1 MHCLLVLQCLEVISL
16 LLAWRH
22 DDNTNNKNWRIL
34 VITISI
40 VVTLIIV
47 DTSIV
52 RVSSLIAWRFL
63 HDWKNITLF
72 IAMSSAYAICYYFV
86 LEFIKG
92 RGEKELGYARGK
104 MRLSAATFRKIVSI
118 IQYVITAILI
128 FVILQLLLYSQYSTV
143 AITAITAVSYTTAAV
158 MIGLLAYL
166 FFSWFNQNRRSGSGG
181 LTVFLYGIS
190 SVALVLNTVLGLALL
205 YTLSRYKPAVV
216 GPRAAN
222 YNIVISS
229 PIDST
234 LNTLYIATSIL
245 GFILMWS
252 ATAILLRS
260 YSKRLGKVKYWFLV
274 SIPLVYFISQFV
286 ALFSNQLASV
296 IALSPILFTL
306 LFVFSKPVGG
316 ILFGTAFYS
325 IGRSGI
331 SSSPHRN
338 FVRDYMTLAAYGVV
352 LFFVSSQNT
361 VTQPTY
367 PPFGVI
373 AASFVGLSA
382 YMMFLGL
389 YSSAISVSQ
398 DVKLRQSIRRSA
410 LEEVKFLE
418 SIGTAQMEQELQK
431 RVLTI
436 AKKNS
441 DNMIEETGVQPSLS
455 EDDIKQ
461 YLGEVIK
468 EIKTKKA

>member
-1 MHCLLVLQCLEVISL
+1 MIFVLLVRRYDNDKSGKILVLVISV
-16 LLAWRH
+16 
-22 DDNTNNKNWRIL
+22 
-34 VITISI
+34 VIA
-40 VVTLIIV
+40 VIII

-52 RVSSLIAWRFL
+52 KLSDLIRWRFV
-63 HDWKNITLF
+63 HDWKNIILF
-72 IAMSSAYAICYYFV
+72 IVMSSAYAISQYFI

-92 RGEKELGYARGK
+92 RGEKELGFAKGK

-128 FVILQLLLYSQYSTV
+128 FVILQLIFYSKYSP
-143 AITAITAVSYTTAAV
+143 AAATAITVISYTTAIV

-166 FFSWFNQNRRSGSGG
+166 FFMWFNQNRRSGG
-181 LTVFLYGIS
+181 LKVFLYGIS
-190 SVALVLNTVLGLALL
+190 SAALVLNTIIGVALI
-205 YTLSRYKPAVV
+205 YSLSLTKPAML
-216 GPRAAN
+216 GPHAGS
-222 YNIVISS
+222 ITVLIGTH
-229 PIDST
+229 IDRI
-234 LNTLYIATSIL
+234 LNPLYIATSIL

-260 YSKRLGKVKYWFLV
+260 YSQKLGKAKYWFLV
-274 SIPLVYFISQFV
+274 SIPLVYFISQFITI
-286 ALFSNQLASV
+286 FSNQFAATLALYPV
-296 IALSPILFTL
+296 LFTL

-316 ILFGTAFYS
+316 ILFGAAFYS
-325 IGRSGI
+325 IGRRGT
-331 SSSPHRN
+331 SSSPDGN
-338 FVRDYMTLAAYGVV
+338 FVRDYMTFAAYGVV

-373 AASFVGLSA
+373 AASFVGLSG

-389 YSSAISVSQ
+389 YSSAICVSQ
-398 DVKLRQSIRRSA
+398 DVKLRQLIRRSA
-410 LEEVKFLE
+410 VQEVKFLE

-441 DNMIEETGVQPSLS
+441 DNMVEETGIQPSLS
-455 EDDIKQ
+455 ENDMKQ
-461 YLGEVIK
+461 YLEEVLV
-468 EIKTKKA
+468 EIKATKKS

>member
-1 MHCLLVLQCLEVISL
+1 MISL
-16 LLAWRH
+16 LLARRY
-22 DDNTNNKNWRIL
+22 DNNSNNKTWRIL
-34 VITISI
+34 LITIC
-40 VVTLIIV
+40 VTLAVIIV

-52 RVSSLIAWRFL
+52 KVSSLVRWQFV

-72 IAMSSAYAICYYFV
+72 ITMSSTYVISYYFV

-104 MRLSAATFRKIVSI
+104 MRLSAATFRKIISI
-118 IQYVITAILI
+118 IQYIVTAIIL
-128 FVILQLLLYSQYSTV
+128 FVILQVVFYSQYSTV
-143 AITAITAVSYTTAAV
+143 AITAITAISYTTSIF
-158 MIGLLAYL
+158 MTGLLAYL
-166 FFSWFNQNRRSGSGG
+166 FLSWFNQNRRSGSG

-190 SVALVLNTVLGLALL
+190 SAALVLNTVLGLALI

-222 YNIVISS
+222 YNAVISS

-260 YSKRLGKVKYWFLV
+260 YSKKLGKAKYWLLV
-274 SIPLVYFISQFV
+274 SIPLVYFISQFLT
-286 ALFSNQLASV
+286 LFSNQLASV
-296 IALSPILFTL
+296 IVLYPVLFTL
-306 LFVFSKPVGG
+306 LFIFSKPAGG
-316 ILFGTAFYS
+316 ILFGAAFYS
-325 IGRSGI
+325 VGRSGTT
-331 SSSPHRN
+331 SSPRGN
-338 FVRDYMTLAAYGVV
+338 FVRDYMTLAAYGDV
-352 LFFVSSQNT
+352 LFFVSSQST
-361 VTQPTY
+361 VAQIPY

-398 DVKLRQSIRRSA
+398 DIKLRQSIRRSA
-410 LEEVKFLE
+410 IEEAKFLE
-418 SIGTAQMEQELQK
+418 SIGAAQMEQELQK

-436 AKKNS
+436 SKKNS
-441 DNMIEETGVQPSLS
+441 DNMIEETGVQPSIN
-455 EDDIKQ
+455 EDEMKQ

>member
-1 MHCLLVLQCLEVISL
+1 M
-16 LLAWRH
+16 LAQRH
-22 DDNTNNKNWRIL
+22 DNSNKRIL
-34 VITISI
+34 VLTIS
-40 VVTLIIV
+40 VAVAVIIV

-52 RVSSLIAWRFL
+52 KVSDLIAWRFV
-63 HDWKNITLF
+63 HDWKNIILF

-118 IQYVITAILI
+118 IQYVITAILVL
-128 FVILQLLLYSQYSTV
+128 VILQIVFYSQYSS
-143 AITAITAVSYTTAAV
+143 TAITAVMAISYATAIV
-158 MIGLLAYL
+158 MMGLLAYL
-166 FFSWFNQNRRSGSGG
+166 FFIWFNQNRKSGNGF
-181 LTVFLYGIS
+181 TVFLYGIS
-190 SVALVLNTVLGLALL
+190 SAALLLNTIIGFALL
-205 YTLSRYKPAVV
+205 YTLSRYKPAIV
-216 GPRAAN
+216 GPRATS
-222 YNIVISS
+222 YSVVISS

-234 LNTLYIATSIL
+234 LNTLYLATSIL

-260 YSKRLGKVKYWFLV
+260 YSQRIGKAKYWFVV
-274 SIPLVYFISQFV
+274 SIPLVYFISQFLT
-286 ALFSNQLASV
+286 LFSSQLTSV
-296 IALSPILFTL
+296 IALSPVLFTL

-325 IGRSGI
+325 VGRSGTA
-331 SSSPHRN
+331 SSPRGN

-352 LFFVSSQNT
+352 LFFVSSQST
-361 VTQPTY
+361 VAQIPY

-373 AASFVGLSA
+373 ATSFVGLSA

-398 DVKLRQSIRRSA
+398 DIKLRQSIRRSA
-410 LEEVKFLE
+410 IQEVKFLE

-441 DNMIEETGVQPSLS
+441 DNMTEETGVQPSLS
-455 EDDIKQ
+455 EEDMKQ
-461 YLGEVIK
+461 YLEEVLK
-468 EIKTKKA
+468 EIKVRKT

>member
-1 MHCLLVLQCLEVISL
+1 VISL
-16 LLAWRH
+16 LLAQRH
-22 DDNTNNKNWRIL
+22 DNSNKRIL
-34 VITISI
+34 VLTIS
-40 VVTLIIV
+40 VAVAVIIV

-52 RVSSLIAWRFL
+52 KVSDLIAWRFV
-63 HDWKNITLF
+63 HDWKNIILF
-72 IAMSSAYAICYYFV
+72 IAMSSGYVVSYYFV
-86 LEFIKG
+86 LKFIKG

-104 MRLSAATFRKIVSI
+104 MRISAATLRKIISI
-118 IQYVITAILI
+118 IQYVITAILV
-128 FVILQLLLYSQYSTV
+128 FVMLQIVFYSQYSS
-143 AITAITAVSYTTAAV
+143 TAITAVMAISYATAIV
-158 MIGLLAYL
+158 MMGLLAYL
-166 FFSWFNQNRRSGSGG
+166 FFSWFNQNRKSGSG

-190 SVALVLNTVLGLALL
+190 SAALLLNTIIGFALL
-205 YTLSRYKPAVV
+205 YTLSRYKPAIV
-216 GPRAAN
+216 GPRATS
-222 YNIVISS
+222 YSVVISS

-234 LNTLYIATSIL
+234 LNTLYLATSIL

-252 ATAILLRS
+252 ATATLLRS
-260 YSKRLGKVKYWFLV
+260 YSKRIGKAKYWFVV
-274 SIPLVYFISQFV
+274 SIPLVYFISQFLT
-286 ALFSNQLASV
+286 LFSSQLTSV
-296 IALSPILFTL
+296 IALSPVLFTL
-306 LFVFSKPVGG
+306 LFVFSRPVGG

-325 IGRSGI
+325 VGRSGTI
-331 SSSPHRN
+331 SSPRGN

-361 VTQPTY
+361 VAQIPY

-398 DVKLRQSIRRSA
+398 DIKLRQSIRRSA
-410 LEEVKFLE
+410 IQEVKFLE

-441 DNMIEETGVQPSLS
+441 DNMTEETGVQPSLS
-455 EDDIKQ
+455 EDDMKQ
-461 YLGEVIK
+461 YLEEVLK
-468 EIKTKKA
+468 EIKVRKT

>member
-1 MHCLLVLQCLEVISL
+1 VISL
-16 LLAWRH
+16 LFARRY
-22 DDNTNNKNWRIL
+22 DDSSNNKSWRIL
-34 VITISI
+34 FIAIC
-40 VVTLIIV
+40 VVVAVIIV

-52 RVSSLIAWRFL
+52 KVSSLVRWQFV

-72 IAMSSAYAICYYFV
+72 ITMSSAYVISYYFV

-104 MRLSAATFRKIVSI
+104 MRLSAATFRKIISI
-118 IQYVITAILI
+118 IQYIVTAIIL
-128 FVILQLLLYSQYSTV
+128 FVILQVVFYSQYSTV
-143 AITAITAVSYTTAAV
+143 AITAITAISYTTAIF
-158 MIGLLAYL
+158 MTGLLAYL
-166 FFSWFNQNRRSGSGG
+166 FLSWFNQNRKSGSG

-190 SVALVLNTVLGLALL
+190 SAALVLNTVLGLALI

-222 YNIVISS
+222 YNAVISS

-260 YSKRLGKVKYWFLV
+260 YSKRLGKAKYWFLV
-274 SIPLVYFISQFV
+274 SIPLVYFISQFLT
-286 ALFSNQLASV
+286 LFSNQLASV
-296 IALSPILFTL
+296 IVLYPVLFTL
-306 LFVFSKPVGG
+306 LFIFSKPAGG
-316 ILFGTAFYS
+316 ILFGAAFYS
-325 IGRSGI
+325 IGRRSSGGGI
-331 SSSPHRN
+331 SAHGN

-361 VTQPTY
+361 VAQPTY

-373 AASFVGLSA
+373 AASFLGLSA

-398 DVKLRQSIRRSA
+398 DIKLRQSIRRSA
-410 LEEVKFLE
+410 IEEAKFLE
-418 SIGTAQMEQELQK
+418 SIGTAQMEQEIQR

-441 DNMIEETGVQPSLS
+441 DNMIEETGVQPSIN
-455 EDDIKQ
+455 EDEMKQ

>member
-1 MHCLLVLQCLEVISL
+1 VISL
-16 LLAWRH
+16 LLARRY
-22 DDNTNNKNWRIL
+22 DNNSNSKNWRIL
-34 VITISI
+34 IITIC
-40 VVTLIIV
+40 VAVAVIIV
-47 DTSIV
+47 DTAIV
-52 RVSSLIAWRFL
+52 RVSSLIAWRFV
-63 HDWKNITLF
+63 HDWKNIILF
-72 IAMSSAYAICYYFV
+72 VAMSSAYAVSYYFV

-104 MRLSAATFRKIVSI
+104 MRLSAATFRKMVSI
-118 IQYVITAILI
+118 IQYVITAIIL
-128 FVILQLLLYSQYSTV
+128 FVILQMVFYSQYST
-143 AITAITAVSYTTAAV
+143 AAITAVMAISYTTATV
-158 MIGLLAYL
+158 MMGLLAYL
-166 FFSWFNQNRRSGSGG
+166 FFSWFNQNRGSGSSG

-190 SVALVLNTVLGLALL
+190 SAALVINTVIGLALL
-205 YTLSRYKPAVV
+205 YTLSRYKPAIV

-229 PIDST
+229 PTDSI

-260 YSKRLGKVKYWFLV
+260 YSEKLGKAKYWLLV
-274 SIPLVYFISQFV
+274 SIPLVYFISQFLT
-286 ALFSNQLASV
+286 LFSSQLASV
-296 IALSPILFTL
+296 IALYPVLFTL
-306 LFVFSKPVGG
+306 LFVFSKPAGG
-316 ILFGTAFYS
+316 ILFGAAFYS
-325 IGRSGI
+325 IGRRSGGT
-331 SSSPHRN
+331 SSHNGN

-361 VTQPTY
+361 VAQMPY

-410 LEEVKFLE
+410 IEEAKFLE

-441 DNMIEETGVQPSLS
+441 DNMIEETGVQPSIN
-455 EDDIKQ
+455 EDEMKQ
-461 YLGEVIK
+461 YLREVIK

>member
-1 MHCLLVLQCLEVISL
+1 M
-16 LLAWRH
+16 LAQRH
-22 DDNTNNKNWRIL
+22 DNNSNKRIL
-34 VITISI
+34 VLTIS
-40 VVTLIIV
+40 VAVAVIIV

-52 RVSSLIAWRFL
+52 KVSDLIAWRFV
-63 HDWKNITLF
+63 HDWKNIILF

-118 IQYVITAILI
+118 IQYVITAILVL
-128 FVILQLLLYSQYSTV
+128 VILQIVFYSQYSS
-143 AITAITAVSYTTAAV
+143 TAITAVMAISYATAIV
-158 MIGLLAYL
+158 MMGLLAYL
-166 FFSWFNQNRRSGSGG
+166 FFIWFNQNRKSGNG
-181 LTVFLYGIS
+181 LTVLLYGIS
-190 SVALVLNTVLGLALL
+190 SAALLLNTIIGLALL
-205 YTLSRYKPAVV
+205 YTLSRYKPAIV
-216 GPRAAN
+216 GPRATS
-222 YNIVISS
+222 YSVVISS

-234 LNTLYIATSIL
+234 LNTLYLATSIL

-260 YSKRLGKVKYWFLV
+260 YSQRIGKAKYWFVV
-274 SIPLVYFISQFV
+274 SIPLVYFISQFLT
-286 ALFSNQLASV
+286 LFSSQLTSV
-296 IALSPILFTL
+296 IALSPVLFTL

-325 IGRSGI
+325 VGRSGTA
-331 SSSPHRN
+331 SSPRGN

-352 LFFVSSQNT
+352 LFFVSSQST
-361 VTQPTY
+361 VAQIPY

-398 DVKLRQSIRRSA
+398 DIKLRQSIRRSA
-410 LEEVKFLE
+410 IQEVKFLE

-441 DNMIEETGVQPSLS
+441 DNMTEETGVQPSLS
-455 EDDIKQ
+455 EEDMKQ
-461 YLGEVIK
+461 YLEEVLK
-468 EIKTKKA
+468 EIKVRKT

>member
-1 MHCLLVLQCLEVISL
+1 VISL
-16 LLAWRH
+16 LLARRH
-22 DDNTNNKNWRIL
+22 DNNSNKRIL
-34 VITISI
+34 VLIIS
-40 VVTLIIV
+40 VAVAVIIV

-52 RVSSLIAWRFL
+52 KVSDLIAWRFV
-63 HDWKNITLF
+63 HDWKNTILF
-72 IAMSSAYAICYYFV
+72 IAMSSAYVVSYYFV
-86 LEFIKG
+86 LKFIKG

-104 MRLSAATFRKIVSI
+104 MRVSAATFRKIVSI
-118 IQYVITAILI
+118 IQYVITAILV
-128 FVILQLLLYSQYSTV
+128 FVILQIVFYSQYSSP
-143 AITAITAVSYTTAAV
+143 AITAVMAISYATAIV
-158 MIGLLAYL
+158 MMGLLAYL
-166 FFSWFNQNRRSGSGG
+166 FFIWFNQNRKSGNG

-190 SVALVLNTVLGLALL
+190 SAGLLLNTIIGLALL
-205 YTLSRYKPAVV
+205 YTLSRYKPAIV
-216 GPRAAN
+216 GPRATS
-222 YNIVISS
+222 YSVVISS

-234 LNTLYIATSIL
+234 LNTLYIVTSIL

-260 YSKRLGKVKYWFLV
+260 YSERIGKAKYWFVV
-274 SIPLVYFISQFV
+274 SIPLVYFISQFLT
-286 ALFSNQLASV
+286 LFSSQLTSV
-296 IALSPILFTL
+296 IALSPVLFTL

-316 ILFGTAFYS
+316 ILFGAAFYS
-325 IGRSGI
+325 VGRSGTT
-331 SSSPHRN
+331 SSPPGN

-352 LFFVSSQNT
+352 LFFVSSQST
-361 VTQPTY
+361 VAQIPY

-398 DVKLRQSIRRSA
+398 DIKLRQSIRRSA
-410 LEEVKFLE
+410 IQEVKFLE

-455 EDDIKQ
+455 EDDMKQ
-461 YLGEVIK
+461 YLEEVLK
-468 EIKTKKA
+468 EIKVRKA

>member
-1 MHCLLVLQCLEVISL
+1 LLVRRYGNDKSG
-16 LLAWRH
+16 
-22 DDNTNNKNWRIL
+22 KIL
-34 VITISI
+34 VLIISI
-40 VVTLIIV
+40 VIAVIIA

-52 RVSSLIAWRFL
+52 KLSDLIRWRFL

-72 IAMSSAYAICYYFV
+72 VAMSCVYAISQYFI

-92 RGEKELGYARGK
+92 RGEKELGYAKGK

-128 FVILQLLLYSQYSTV
+128 FVILQLLFYSRYSPAATT
-143 AITAITAVSYTTAAV
+143 AITAISYTTAIV

-166 FFSWFNQNRRSGSGG
+166 FFMWFNQNRRSGSS
-181 LTVFLYGIS
+181 LKVFLYGLS
-190 SVALVLNTVLGLALL
+190 SAALVLNTVVGLALI
-205 YTLSRYKPAVV
+205 YSLSLTKPAMV
-216 GPRAAN
+216 GPHAGS
-222 YNIVISS
+222 ITVLIGTH
-229 PIDST
+229 IDRI
-234 LNTLYIATSIL
+234 LNPLYIATSIL

-260 YSKRLGKVKYWFLV
+260 YSQRLGKAKYWFLV
-274 SIPLVYFISQFV
+274 SIPLVYFVSQFLT
-286 ALFSNQLASV
+286 LFSNQFAATLALYPV
-296 IALSPILFTL
+296 LFTL

-316 ILFGTAFYS
+316 ILFGAAFYS
-325 IGRSGI
+325 IGRRGI
-331 SSSPHRN
+331 SSNGN
-338 FVRDYMTLAAYGVV
+338 FVRDYMTFAAYGFV

-361 VTQPTY
+361 VVQPTY

-373 AASFVGLSA
+373 AASFVGLSGF
-382 YMMFLGL
+382 MMFLGL

-398 DVKLRQSIRRSA
+398 DVKLRQLIRRSA
-410 LEEVKFLE
+410 AQEVKFLE

-441 DNMIEETGVQPSLS
+441 DNMVEETGVQPSLT
-455 EDDIKQ
+455 ENDMKQ
-461 YLGEVIK
+461 YLKEVLV
-468 EIKTKKA
+468 EIKATKKS

>member
-1 MHCLLVLQCLEVISL
+1 VIFVLLVRRYDNDKSGKILVLVISV
-16 LLAWRH
+16 
-22 DDNTNNKNWRIL
+22 
-34 VITISI
+34 VIA
-40 VVTLIIV
+40 VIII

-52 RVSSLIAWRFL
+52 KLSDLIRWRFV
-63 HDWKNITLF
+63 HDWKNIILF
-72 IAMSSAYAICYYFV
+72 IVMSSAYAISQYFI

-92 RGEKELGYARGK
+92 RGEKELGFAKGK

-128 FVILQLLLYSQYSTV
+128 FVILQLIFYSKYSP
-143 AITAITAVSYTTAAV
+143 AAATAITVISYTTAIV

-166 FFSWFNQNRRSGSGG
+166 FFMWFNQNRRSGG
-181 LTVFLYGIS
+181 LKVFLYGIS
-190 SVALVLNTVLGLALL
+190 SAALVLNTIIGVALI
-205 YTLSRYKPAVV
+205 YSLSLTKPAML
-216 GPRAAN
+216 GPHAGS
-222 YNIVISS
+222 ITVLIGTH
-229 PIDST
+229 IDRI
-234 LNTLYIATSIL
+234 LNPLYIATSIL

-260 YSKRLGKVKYWFLV
+260 YSQKLGKAKYWFLV
-274 SIPLVYFISQFV
+274 SIPLVYFISQFITI
-286 ALFSNQLASV
+286 FSNQFAATLALYPV
-296 IALSPILFTL
+296 LFTL

-316 ILFGTAFYS
+316 ILFGAAFYS
-325 IGRSGI
+325 IGRRGT
-331 SSSPHRN
+331 SSSPDGN
-338 FVRDYMTLAAYGVV
+338 FVRDYMTFAAYGVV

-373 AASFVGLSA
+373 AASFVGLSG

-389 YSSAISVSQ
+389 YSSAICVSQ
-398 DVKLRQSIRRSA
+398 DVKLRQLIRRSA
-410 LEEVKFLE
+410 VQEVKFLE

-441 DNMIEETGVQPSLS
+441 DNMVEETGIQPSLS
-455 EDDIKQ
+455 ENDMKQ
-461 YLGEVIK
+461 YLEEVLV
-468 EIKTKKA
+468 EIKATKKS

>member
-1 MHCLLVLQCLEVISL
+1 MLARRYDNNIS
-16 LLAWRH
+16 
-22 DDNTNNKNWRIL
+22 KKRIL
-34 VITISI
+34 VITISVAI
-40 VVTLIIV
+40 ALIIV

-52 RVSSLIAWRFL
+52 RVSGLVGWRFV
-63 HDWKNITLF
+63 HDWKNIILF
-72 IAMSSAYAICYYFV
+72 IAMSCAYAVSYYFV

-104 MRLSAATFRKIVSI
+104 MRLSAAAFRKIISI
-118 IQYVITAILI
+118 IQYIITAILI
-128 FVILQLLLYSQYSTV
+128 FVILQMVLYSQYST
-143 AITAITAVSYTTAAV
+143 AAITAVMAISYTTAAV
-158 MIGLLAYL
+158 MMGLLAYL
-166 FFSWFNQNRRSGSGG
+166 FFIWFNQNRRNGG

-190 SVALVLNTVLGLALL
+190 SAALVLNTVIAVALL
-205 YTLSRYKPAVV
+205 YTLSRYKPAIV
-216 GPRAAN
+216 GPRATN
-222 YNIVISS
+222 YVVIVSS
-229 PIDST
+229 PIDSI
-234 LNTLYIATSIL
+234 LNISYVVTSIL

-260 YSKRLGKVKYWFLV
+260 YSKRLGKAKYWFLV
-274 SIPLVYFISQFV
+274 SIPLVYFISQFL
-286 ALFSNQLASV
+286 ALFSNQLSSV
-296 IALSPILFTL
+296 IALYAVLFTL

-316 ILFGTAFYS
+316 ILFGAAFYS
-325 IGRSGI
+325 IGRSGT
-331 SSSPHRN
+331 PHGN

-361 VTQPTY
+361 VAQLPY

-398 DVKLRQSIRRSA
+398 DVKLRQSIRKSA
-410 LEEVKFLE
+410 IEEVKFLE

-436 AKKNS
+436 AKKSS
-441 DNMIEETGVQPSLS
+441 DSMIKETGVQPSLS
-455 EDDIKQ
+455 EDEMKQ
-461 YLGEVIK
+461 YLEEVLK
-468 EIKTKKA
+468 EIKVRKQ

>member
-1 MHCLLVLQCLEVISL
+1 VIFVLLVG
-16 LLAWRH
+16 RH
-22 DDNTNNKNWRIL
+22 DNNNSGKIL
-34 VITISI
+34 VLAMSVVITVIMI
-40 VVTLIIV
+40 

-52 RVSSLIAWRFL
+52 KLSDLIRWQFV

-72 IAMSSAYAICYYFV
+72 IAMSSAYTISQFFI

-128 FVILQLLLYSQYSTV
+128 FIILQLVFYSKYSPTATT
-143 AITAITAVSYTTAAV
+143 AITAISYMTAIV

-166 FFSWFNQNRRSGSGG
+166 FFMWFNQNRRSGSG
-181 LTVFLYGIS
+181 LKVFLYGIS
-190 SVALVLNTVLGLALL
+190 STALVLNTVIGVALI
-205 YTLSRYKPAVV
+205 YSLSLTKPAMIGPHAGSVTVV
-216 GPRAAN
+216 IGTH
-222 YNIVISS
+222 
-229 PIDST
+229 IDRI
-234 LNTLYIATSIL
+234 LNPLYIATSIL

-260 YSKRLGKVKYWFLV
+260 HSQKLGKAKYWFLV
-274 SIPLVYFISQFV
+274 SIPLVYFISQFLT
-286 ALFSNQLASV
+286 LFSNQFAATLALYPV
-296 IALSPILFTL
+296 LFTL

-316 ILFGTAFYS
+316 ILFGAAFYS
-325 IGRSGI
+325 IGRRGT
-331 SSSPHRN
+331 SSSPDGN
-338 FVRDYMTLAAYGVV
+338 FVRDYMTFAAYGVV

-373 AASFVGLSA
+373 AASFVGLSG

-389 YSSAISVSQ
+389 YSSAICVSQ
-398 DVKLRQSIRRSA
+398 DVKLRQLIRRSA
-410 LEEVKFLE
+410 VQEVKFLE

-436 AKKNS
+436 AKENS
-441 DNMIEETGVQPSLS
+441 DNMVKETGVQPSLS
-455 EDDIKQ
+455 ENDMKQ
-461 YLGEVIK
+461 YLEEVLVEIKVIK
-468 EIKTKKA
+468 KS

>member
-1 MHCLLVLQCLEVISL
+1 VISL
-16 LLAWRH
+16 LLARRY
-22 DDNTNNKNWRIL
+22 DDNSNNKSWRIL
-34 VITISI
+34 FITISI
-40 VVTLIIV
+40 AVAVIII

-52 RVSSLIAWRFL
+52 RVSGLVGWRFV

-72 IAMSSAYAICYYFV
+72 IAMSSAYVVSYYFV

-118 IQYVITAILI
+118 IQYGITAILI
-128 FVILQLLLYSQYSTV
+128 FVILQMVLYSQYST
-143 AITAITAVSYTTAAV
+143 AAITAVTAISYTIAAV
-158 MIGLLAYL
+158 MMGLLAYL
-166 FFSWFNQNRRSGSGG
+166 FFIWFNQNRRRSGG

-190 SVALVLNTVLGLALL
+190 SVALVLNTIIGLALIH
-205 YTLSRYKPAVV
+205 TISQYKSAIVS
-216 GPRAAN
+216 PRATH
-222 YNIVISS
+222 YLIGISS
-229 PIDST
+229 PIHSI
-234 LNTLYIATSIL
+234 LNTLYIVTSIL
-245 GFILMWS
+245 GFILMWT

-260 YSKRLGKVKYWFLV
+260 YSQRLGKAKYWFLV
-274 SIPLVYFISQFV
+274 SIPLVYFISQFLT
-286 ALFSNQLASV
+286 LFSSQLASM
-296 IALSPILFTL
+296 IALYPVLFTL
-306 LFVFSKPVGG
+306 LFVFTKPVGG

-325 IGRSGI
+325 IGRS
-331 SSSPHRN
+331 STSSPHGN

-361 VTQPTY
+361 VAQPTY

-389 YSSAISVSQ
+389 YSSAICVSQ
-398 DVKLRQSIRRSA
+398 DVKLRQLIRRSA
-410 LEEVKFLE
+410 IEEVKFLE

-441 DNMIEETGVQPSLS
+441 DNMIEETGVQPSVS
-455 EDDIKQ
+455 EDDMKK
-461 YLGEVIK
+461 YLEEVLK
-468 EIKTKKA
+468 EIKVKKA

>member
-1 MHCLLVLQCLEVISL
+1 
-16 LLAWRH
+16 
-22 DDNTNNKNWRIL
+22 
-34 VITISI
+34 
-40 VVTLIIV
+40 
-47 DTSIV
+47 
-52 RVSSLIAWRFL
+52 
-63 HDWKNITLF
+63 
-72 IAMSSAYAICYYFV
+72 MSSGYTICYYFV

-104 MRLSAATFRKIVSI
+104 MRLSAATFRKIISI
-118 IQYVITAILI
+118 IQYIVTAIIL
-128 FVILQLLLYSQYSTV
+128 FVILQVVFYSQYSTV
-143 AITAITAVSYTTAAV
+143 AITAITAISYTTSIF
-158 MIGLLAYL
+158 MTGLLAYL
-166 FFSWFNQNRRSGSGG
+166 FLSWFNQNRRSGSG

-190 SVALVLNTVLGLALL
+190 SAALVLNTVLGLALI
-205 YTLSRYKPAVV
+205 YTLSRYKPAIV

-222 YNIVISS
+222 YNVVISS

-234 LNTLYIATSIL
+234 LNTLYITTSIL

-260 YSKRLGKVKYWFLV
+260 YSEKLGKAKYWFLV
-274 SIPLVYFISQFV
+274 SIPLVYFISQFLT
-286 ALFSNQLASV
+286 LFSNQLASV
-296 IALSPILFTL
+296 ITLYPVFFTL

-316 ILFGTAFYS
+316 ILFGAAFYS
-325 IGRSGI
+325 IGRRSGT
-331 SSSPHRN
+331 SSPNGN

-361 VTQPTY
+361 VAQPTY

-373 AASFVGLSA
+373 AASFLGLSA

-398 DVKLRQSIRRSA
+398 DIKLRQSIRRSA
-410 LEEVKFLE
+410 IEEAKFLE
-418 SIGTAQMEQELQK
+418 SIGAAQMEQELQK

-436 AKKNS
+436 SKKNS
-441 DNMIEETGVQPSLS
+441 DNMIEETGVQPSIN
-455 EDDIKQ
+455 EDEMKQ